1 MKTRDRDR
9 DDIEPDLVRAYLDEI
24 ATVPLLTAE
33 QEVDLA
39 KRIEAG
45 LYAAE
50 LLHGRAPERV
60 SASRADLEAIA
71 RDGARAKEHMI
82 RANLRL
88 VVAAAKKRRH
98 SGLGLLDLIQEGNLG
113 LIHAVEKF
121 DYTKGY
127 KFSTYAMWWIRQAM
141 QRGEADSAR
150 TIRLPHKVLDEL
162 SRLNRHERALVLRL
176 HREPTDEELAEAAE
190 LPVERVT
197 ELRQA
202 ARTTVSLDTPVGED
216 GDTSLGDL
224 IGEVRPDPDADER
237 AAVISH
243 VHEML
248 ATLPPIEGRILAF
261 RHGLHDGHRHT
272 LQETAAHVGLDREQ
286 VRRLEQQALDR
297 LRRSPDA
304 PRAA

>member
-1 MKTRDRDR
+1 
-9 DDIEPDLVRAYLDEI
+9 
-24 ATVPLLTAE
+24 
-33 QEVDLA
+33 
-39 KRIEAG
+39 
-45 LYAAE
+45 
-50 LLHGRAPERV
+50 
-60 SASRADLEAIA
+60 
-71 RDGARAKEHMI
+71 
-82 RANLRL
+82 
-88 VVAAAKKRRH
+88 
-98 SGLGLLDLIQEGNLG
+98 
-113 LIHAVEKF
+113 
-121 DYTKGY
+121 
-127 KFSTYAMWWIRQAM
+127 MWWIRQAM